1 MDFSGLNILSELSV
15 ISSKNDGIIEK
26 YKKDIQNL
34 ETNYTELVSRLT
46 KLEKIVLEKSHE
58 ESNVETN
65 IIKPIT
71 KKRNREEIIRDE
83 YIRRLI
89 HAKKISRNWEKGMSK
104 YLTITYSPQSSKKW
118 LWQSNIFDEPNTYFD
133 TKNEAEKF
141 YENILKKYDIPI
153 EYIIRKKYD
162 EKKDN

>member
-1 MDFSGLNILSELSV
+1 MDFSGLNILSELSL
-15 ISSKNDGIIEK
+15 ITYNNDKIINK

-46 KLEKIVLEKSHE
+46 KLEKIVLNKSHE
-58 ESNVETN
+58 EQGVETN

-89 HAKKISRNWEKGMSK
+89 HAKKISRNWEQGMSK
-104 YLTITYSPQSSKKW
+104 YLTITHTPQSRKW
-118 LWQSNIFDEPNTYFD
+118 LWQSHIFNEPNTYFD
-133 TKNEAEKF
+133 TRNEAEQF
-141 YENILKKYDIPI
+141 YENILKKHDIPL
-153 EYIIRKKYD
+153 EYIIRKEYN
-162 EKKDN
+162 EKKDS